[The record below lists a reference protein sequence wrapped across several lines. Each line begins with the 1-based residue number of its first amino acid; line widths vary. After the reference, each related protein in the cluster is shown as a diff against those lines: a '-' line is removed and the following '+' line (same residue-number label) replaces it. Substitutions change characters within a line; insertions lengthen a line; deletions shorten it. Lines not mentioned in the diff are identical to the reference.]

1 MGRKLYV
8 FSKKETITPFASN
21 QILHTWYDVT
31 KEIEEGTGDIHT
43 TQIEAL
49 CGAQDVFEEIYI
61 DNKIIW
67 PNEKQHI
74 TDKELRFGH
83 NLARLVACW
92 YRYVKEGDP
101 V

>member
-21 QILHTWYDVT
+21 QILNTWYDVT
-31 KEIEEGTGDIHT
+31 KEIAEGTGDVYT
-43 TQIEAL
+43 TQITAMA
-49 CGAQDVFEEIYI
+49 GAQDVFEEVYI
-61 DNKIIW
+61 DNEIIW

-74 TDKELRFGH
+74 TLKEIRFAH
-83 NLARLVACW
+83 NLARLVASW
-92 YRYVKEGDP
+92 YRYRKEGEP